1 MTITLNTNTEK
12 HHQSFQANAQ
22 TRVAFHHVHKSF
34 VVNQQPV
41 KVIHDFNLEIKEGEF
56 IAIVGSS
63 GCGKSTL
70 LRLLAG
76 LDQDFDG
83 RILIDGADV
92 SGIGGDRAVVF
103 QEHRLFPWLTV
114 EQNIE
119 LGLLNEVL
127 TARDKDILVQK
138 AIELIGLNGFEK
150 ASFKISSPRFAT
162 VNTVLIK
169 TSPQVQT
176 LNCVKSLSIVKP
188 DQ

>member
-12 HHQSFQANAQ
+12 HHHSFQANAQ

-83 RILIDGADV
+83 RILV
-92 SGIGGDRAVVF
+92 SGDVR
-103 QEHRLFPWLTV
+103 ER
-114 EQNIE
+114 
-119 LGLLNEVL
+119 
-127 TARDKDILVQK
+127 
-138 AIELIGLNGFEK
+138 
-150 ASFKISSPRFAT
+150 
-162 VNTVLIK
+162 
-169 TSPQVQT
+169 
-176 LNCVKSLSIVKP
+176 
-188 DQ
+188 